1 MIEVHP
7 PSTKTTHTG
16 TVTESK
22 LKVVHMFDSKRKPER
37 MMVKYNKLYLLIVVV
52 FLSISPH
59 KGQIIPGQNP
69 IDQQTDIFLIDDSG
83 ARETSFVDGSGFV
96 TGSDFGLPPIPFLAI
111 ALLMIPMVMMTMM
124 STVTSETS
132 VAPRPVVPTIVS
144 VTVPTTQAAVQP
156 TPCVPT
162 ICPTNYRLLTD
173 QTVSPNC
180 YFYSGG
186 TELPWADALKACTQT
201 PGAYL
206 WRPNTRDEANAVI
219 NMFGVARN
227 VEIWTGANSPTHDE
241 NFVFAV
247 DNAAFSLTNL
257 PFGEWEVNDFGED
270 CVEIQLEY
278 SDVWEWENEVCD
290 DEISYICELPRITC
304 P

>member
-1 MIEVHP
+1 MQ
-7 PSTKTTHTG
+7 
-16 TVTESK
+16 
-22 LKVVHMFDSKRKPER
+22 VVHMFDSKRKPER
-37 MMVKYNKLYLLIVVV
+37 MMVKYNKLYLLIIVV

-162 ICPTNYRLLTD
+162 ICPTSYRLLTD
-173 QTVSPNC
+173 QTASPNC

-186 TELPWADALKACTQT
+186 TELPWADALKACTLI

-219 NMFGVARN
+219 NMFGVEWHSYRHHCIPLVMVVVVATQSCRPSLLAHLGN
-227 VEIWTGANSPTHDE
+227 STVAEKVENQIVEKADGEGGGIVIGVVAIGDGGGRLGDTGATFSCLICCGSIM
-241 NFVFAV
+241 
-247 DNAAFSLTNL
+247 AAAAS
-257 PFGEWEVNDFGED
+257 
-270 CVEIQLEY
+270 Y
-278 SDVWEWENEVCD
+278 SG
-290 DEISYICELPRITC
+290 I
-304 P
+304 